1 MRVLLDNELCEI
13 EADTVTAAVTQAA
26 TLAQQCGRLIVEVVV
41 DGRTW
46 NSEDLEGSA
55 RDAAAADEVRLTTAD
70 PVELVCQTLDDAGA
84 ALMDAER
91 LQTSAAEQIQAGRI
105 ASGMTA
111 LNQAFGIWSSVQQA
125 VTMGCELAS
134 VDLDQFRIDSV
145 NPEESARV
153 IMHKL
158 NNKLREVR
166 DALANQDTVALSD
179 ALLYELPAAVRC
191 WRELIDDVRLH
202 ILENRSGAVGGSNS

>member
-13 EADTVTAAVTQAA
+13 NADSVTTAVTQAA
-26 TLAQQCGRLIVEVVV
+26 AVAQKCGRLIVEVVV

-46 NSEDLEGSA
+46 NSDDLEASP
-55 RDAAAADEVRLTTAD
+55 AAPILAQEIRLTTAD

-91 LQTSAAEQIQAGRI
+91 LQTEAAEQIQSGRT

-125 VTMGCELAS
+125 VMMGCELAN
-134 VDLDQFRIDSV
+134 VDLDQFRIDSS

-153 IMHKL
+153 IIHKL

-166 DALANQDTVALSD
+166 DALANHDTVALSD
-179 ALLYELPAAVRC
+179 ALLYELPAAVRR

-202 ILENRSGAVGGSNS
+202 ILENKAGRGRTST